1 MVQLPFL
8 STTYNDIL
16 HGVDMKL
23 YMKKLSLLNVVLLPC
38 LLCSFTSSYAQTV
51 NGSVNLKVTGK
62 IVPASCDLILGTG
75 TSVAGELDY
84 GNITA
89 VAGPMPSGTPVSLGA
104 LTLNSAVTLNC
115 DGRTLIGINT
125 VDNRAASSVNYTN
138 LVSPDTETVYIKTY
152 NLNGTVAGAAKHFL
166 GLGVD
171 AKGTPIGSYSGTF
184 INLKVDGVLSRFST
198 CMAETTHTGAAI
210 EQSGALVVASCPA
223 GQSHQILD
231 TSNNVKTGSTYVWDY
246 KISTETLSPDDLD
259 ANGWS
264 LDGSV
269 TVQVNY
275 L

>member
-8 STTYNDIL
+8 CTTYNHIL
-16 HGVDMKL
+16 HGIEMKL

-38 LLCSFTSSYAQTV
+38 LLCSFTSSYAQNVSGT
-51 NGSVNLKVTGK
+51 VNLKVTGQ

-84 GNITA
+84 GNITGI
-89 VAGPMPSGTPVSLGA
+89 VGPIPSGKPAVLGS

-115 DGRTLIGINT
+115 DGPTLIGINT
-125 VDNRAASSVNYTN
+125 VDNRAASSANYTN
-138 LVSPDTETVYIKTY
+138 LVSPVGDTLYINTY
-152 NLNGTVAGAAKHFL
+152 NLDGSDAGAATHFL

-171 AKGTPIGSYSGTF
+171 AKGASIGSYSGTF
-184 INLKVDGVLSRFST
+184 INLKVDGTLSRFST

-210 EQSGALVVASCPA
+210 EQKGALVVASCPA

-231 TSNNVKTGSTYVWDY
+231 TSNKVKTGSTYVWDY
-246 KISTETLSPDDLD
+246 KIDTETKSADDLD
-259 ANGWS
+259 GNGWA

>member
-1 MVQLPFL
+1 
-8 STTYNDIL
+8 
-16 HGVDMKL
+16 MKL

-51 NGSVNLKVTGK
+51 SGTVNLKVTGK

-84 GNITA
+84 GNITSA
-89 VAGPMPSGTPVSLGA
+89 AGPMPSGYVADLGS

-115 DGRTLIGINT
+115 DGPTLIGINT
-125 VDNRAASSVNYTN
+125 VDNRAASSANYTN
-138 LVSPDTETVYIKTY
+138 LESHDGATYINTY
-152 NLNGTVAGAAKHFL
+152 NLDGSDAGAATHFL

-171 AKGTPIGSYSGTF
+171 SKGTPIGSYSGTF
-184 INLKVDGVLSRFST
+184 INLKVDGALSRFST

-210 EQSGALVVASCPA
+210 EQKGALVVASCPA

-246 KISTETLSPDDLD
+246 KIDTETESPDDLD
-259 ANGWS
+259 GNGWA

>member
-8 STTYNDIL
+8 CTTYNDIP
-16 HGVDMKL
+16 HGIAMKL
-23 YMKKLSLLNVVLLPC
+23 YMKKLSLLKVVLLPC

-51 NGSVNLKVTGK
+51 SGTVNLKVTGK

-84 GNITA
+84 GNITSI
-89 VAGPMPSGTPVSLGA
+89 AGHFVSGSAAPLGS

-115 DGRTLIGINT
+115 DGPTLIGINT
-125 VDNRAASSVNYTN
+125 VDNRASSSANYTN
-138 LVSPDTETVYIKTY
+138 FVSPNDDVIKTY
-152 NLNGTVAGAAKHFL
+152 NLDGSVAGDATHFL

-171 AKGTPIGSYSGTF
+171 AKGTPVGSYSGTF
-184 INLKVDGVLSRFST
+184 INLKVDGASSRFST

-210 EQSGALVVASCPA
+210 EQKGALVVASCPA

-246 KISTETLSPDDLD
+246 KIDTETESSDDLD
-259 ANGWS
+259 PNGWS